1 MNDRR
6 TFLRGTL
13 ASACAAVAWCFGQE
27 DGATAPSDGYSLWPL
42 SSSSSSSSASAPL
55 AHEGRRSVDGSGQI
69 TLYDG
74 EGRVVMVWAPWREHQ
89 HIVTTYY
96 FDTGDSSAG

>member
-1 MNDRR
+1 MVLRSGGRR
-6 TFLRGTL
+6 DGTERRLFLM
-13 ASACAAVAWCFGQE
+13 A
-27 DGATAPSDGYSLWPL
+27 L

>member
-1 MNDRR
+1 MNERR
-6 TFLRGTL
+6 TFLRGTFAL
-13 ASACAAVAWCFGQE
+13 ACTAVAWCFGQE
-27 DGATAPSDGYSLWPL
+27 GGAPVPSDSYSLWPL
-42 SSSSSSSSASAPL
+42 SSSSSSSSVSAPW
-55 AHEGRRSVDGSGQI
+55 AHEGRRIVDASGQI

-74 EGRVVMVWAPWREHQ
+74 EGRVVMVWARWREHE